1 MTFLP
6 MLAAL
11 GVTTIFVGLA
21 LLIGVWIPQW
31 VRSRQPISED
41 SDESIDD
48 TAPTGRFAVDD

>member
-31 VRSRQPISED
+31 VQSRRPISED

-48 TAPTGRFAVDD
+48 AAPTGRFSVDD

>member
-6 MLAAL
+6 MLAVL

-21 LLIGVWIPQW
+21 LLIGVWIPQR
-31 VRSRQPISED
+31 VQNRRPIQGEPA
-41 SDESIDD
+41 ESLDD